1 MPAPDGRQHRARR
14 RLRAVAQQ
22 VPTHIRRTMR
32 RVVARTG
39 SIAAAAQQGEGKKE
53 EEEGSHGGE
62 ILPQKNFGRKKCFFF
77 VQVNSQK

>member
-1 MPAPDGRQHRARR
+1 
-14 RLRAVAQQ
+14 
-22 VPTHIRRTMR
+22 MR

-62 ILPQKNFGRKKCFFF
+62 ILPQKNFGRKKCFF